1 VKKAQIIATFL
12 ALFLSVGFLSPAYGD
27 QLSDEKAK
35 LVVLQNNFDSINGPY
50 QNAVRSLP
58 KLAIVVS
65 RLDPA
70 KDAAQIAIYNA
81 QIASFEAAVTTF
93 GPQVEPAR
101 AALEAQ
107 TIIVNQLDT
116 ATNFGK
122 NCPATWGVTAEETAV
137 NIDKGIFNFVQKIG
151 TQVTAEP
158 RNIVVTAKT
167 EYSTDG
173 VSWNERNIFSYN
185 QYIGVFNS
193 PKYPAGFSRN
203 VMTDPYSLAEL
214 GQIKMRVVTT
224 MAKEGCET
232 VVLNSNPVTVI
243 GSIAPT
249 EKIDLDLLYAT
260 YLPGIPNYQS
270 RDRLKAVVARVKS
283 ELPVAI
289 AAGNNFYLNDGET
302 DSSTVILKA
311 LTPGC
316 NGGLNSII
324 PKAGENCSVAIYW
337 IGNNV
342 WKLVDS
348 VSALGGLS
356 EAAKQAAQLQ
366 TDIQSLKAQ
375 LLSNTNAVV
384 AASGQLNE
392 YINTFY
398 KNPDNTV
405 NAAFLTQVQTV
416 ANQISALY
424 AINQGFQQKYKSLW
438 SPQFNPTD
446 QYWQVIK
453 SNDLGQ
459 SLNDGSQVSDSAHN
473 AAQDF
478 LRVVSEKVS
487 QASGEST
494 AALKYSQATINGM
507 VSVLKQLVENVN
519 FVTKS
524 LTQGSLVVKN
534 MTDYYAILAKYTPDS
549 EKYRAT
555 RAEYQSRLDVA
566 IKMASMKASAAEI
579 KNWSTSVENYKEV
592 MMYMRKLDDYHNILE
607 TKLKESLAKS
617 GNSEETIDSDG
628 EEEGPTGSVEVVREK
643 TGKYLIKISTDQE
656 SSAVVVRATRKG
668 SKTVVFRATTN
679 QTGSIN
685 IRTTRKLAGWTVT
698 LFANNEVLGSDRQI
712 Q

>member
-1 VKKAQIIATFL
+1 VLKSKHIISTLL
-12 ALFLSVGFLSPAYGD
+12 AIVLSASFLSPAHGD
-27 QLSDEKAK
+27 QLSDERAK
-35 LVVLQNNFDSINGPY
+35 LAVLQASFDSINGPY

-58 KLAIVVS
+58 KLEIVIS

-70 KDAAQIAIYNA
+70 KDAAQIAIYTA
-81 QIASFEAAVTTF
+81 QIATFNAAITTL

-122 NCPATWGVTAEETAV
+122 NCPATWGVTPQETGL
-137 NIDKGIFNFVQKIG
+137 NNDKGLFNFAQKIG
-151 TQVTAEP
+151 IQVTAEP
-158 RNIVVTAKT
+158 RNIVASARV
-167 EYSTDG
+167 EISNDN
-173 VSWNERNIFSYN
+173 VNWNERNNFSYN
-185 QYIGVFNS
+185 NYIGAFNS
-193 PKYPAGFSRN
+193 PKFTMGMQVLTN
-203 VMTDPYSLAEL
+203 PYTFVEV
-214 GQIKMRVVTT
+214 GQVTMRVVTT

-232 VVLNSNPVTVI
+232 VVLTSSPVTVV

-270 RDRLKAVVARVKS
+270 RDRLKAVVARVKN
-283 ELPVAI
+283 ELPTAI
-289 AAGNNFYLNDGET
+289 TSGNNFYLEDGDTEV
-302 DSSTVILKA
+302 STVLLKA

-316 NGGLNSII
+316 SAGVNSIR

-366 TDIQSLKAQ
+366 SELQSLKAQ
-375 LLSNTNAVV
+375 LLNNTNAVI
-384 AASGQLNE
+384 AASSQLNQ
-392 YINTFY
+392 YITTFS

-416 ANQISALY
+416 ANQISAFY
-424 AINQGFQQKYKSLW
+424 VTNQGFQQKYKSFW
-438 SPQFNPTD
+438 NPQLKPTD
-446 QYWQVIK
+446 QYWEVIK
-453 SNDLGQ
+453 TNDLGQ
-459 SLNDGSQVSDSAHN
+459 FLNEGAQVSETAHN
-473 AAQDF
+473 SAQEF
-478 LRVVSEKVS
+478 LRVVSEKAT
-487 QASGEST
+487 QASGESSS
-494 AALKYSQATINGM
+494 ALKFSQATINGM

-519 FVTKS
+519 QATKS

-534 MTDYYAILAKYTPDS
+534 MKDYYAILAKYTSDS

-555 RAEYQSRLDVA
+555 RSEYQSRLDVA
-566 IKMASMKASAAEI
+566 VRMSSMKAPSAEI
-579 KNWSTSVENYKEV
+579 KNWVATVENYKEV
-592 MMYMRKLDDYHNILE
+592 MMYLRKMDDYHNILE

-617 GNSEETIDSDG
+617 GNSDDTVESDG
-628 EEEGPTGSVEVVREK
+628 EEEGPTGSVEVVRER
-643 TGKYLIKISTDQE
+643 TGKYLIKITTDQE

-668 SKTVVFRATTN
+668 SKTIVFRATTN
-679 QTGSIN
+679 QSGSIN

-698 LFANNEVLGSDRQI
+698 LLADNQVLASARQI
-712 Q
+712 N

>member
-1 VKKAQIIATFL
+1 MKKAQIIATFL
-12 ALFLSVGFLSPAYGD
+12 ALFLSIGFLSPAYGD

-35 LVVLQNNFDSINGPY
+35 LAVLQNNFDSINGPY
-50 QNAVRSLP
+50 ENAVRSLP
-58 KLAIVVS
+58 KFTILVS

-81 QIASFEAAVTTF
+81 QIATLNAAITTF

-137 NIDKGIFNFVQKIG
+137 SIDKGIFNFVQKIG
-151 TQVTAEP
+151 VQVTAEP
-158 RNIVVTAKT
+158 RNIVVTARA
-167 EYSTDG
+167 EYTTDG
-173 VSWNERNIFSYN
+173 ISWNERNIFSYN

-193 PKYPAGFSRN
+193 PKYPAGFSRGI
-203 VMTDPYSLAEL
+203 MTDAYSLAEL
-214 GQIKMRVVTT
+214 GQIKMRVTTT

-232 VVLNSNPVTVI
+232 VVLTSNPVTVI

-270 RDRLKAVVARVKS
+270 RDRLKAVVARIKN
-283 ELPVAI
+283 ELPIAI

-302 DSSTVILKA
+302 DSSVVILKA

-316 NGGLNSII
+316 NGGLNSIT

-356 EAAKQAAQLQ
+356 DAAKQAAQLQ

-375 LLSNTNAVV
+375 LLSNTNAVM

-392 YINTFY
+392 YINIFY

-405 NAAFLTQVQTV
+405 NVAFLTQVQTV

-424 AINQGFQQKYKSLW
+424 ATNQGFQPKYKSMW
-438 SPQFNPTD
+438 NPQFNPTD

-459 SLNDGSQVSDSAHN
+459 SLNDGSQVSETAHF

-478 LRVVSEKVS
+478 LRVVSEKAS

-519 FVTKS
+519 FATKS

-534 MTDYYAILAKYTPDS
+534 MTDYYAILAKYASDS
-549 EKYRAT
+549 EKYRAS
-555 RAEYQSRLDVA
+555 REEYQSRLDVA
-566 IKMASMKASAAEI
+566 IKMASLKAPAAEI

-668 SKTVVFRATTN
+668 SKTIVFRATTN

-698 LFANNEVLGSDRQI
+698 LFADNEVLASDRQI